1 MNIHIDKTSRVP
13 IYDQIKEQIKGLIH
27 ARQLHTG
34 DQLPTIREL
43 SVQLAVNFNTVAL
56 SYRDL
61 ANEGV
66 IVTERGRGTFVA
78 STPGEEEMSR
88 IRQVK
93 LHALVETL
101 LQEADRL
108 GYSRDEVGRA
118 FVDQIRARTPRPPPS
133 SESSRES

>member
-1 MNIHIDKTSRVP
+1 MNIRIDKTSRVP

-43 SVQLAVNFNTVAL
+43 SVELAVNFNTVAL

-66 IVTERGRGTFVA
+66 IITERGRGTFVA
-78 STPGEEEMSR
+78 STPGEEEMRR

-93 LHALVETL
+93 LQALVEAL

-108 GYSRDEVGRA
+108 GYSREEIGRM
-118 FVDQIRARTPRPPPS
+118 FVEQIRARTAKPLPG

>member
-1 MNIHIDKTSRVP
+1 MNIRIDKNSRVP

-27 ARQLHTG
+27 ARQLRTG

-43 SVQLAVNFNTVAL
+43 SVELAVNFNTVAL

-66 IVTERGRGTFVA
+66 IVTERGKGTFVA

-88 IRQVK
+88 IRHTK
-93 LHALVETL
+93 LHTMLEALL
-101 LQEADRL
+101 HEADRL
-108 GYSRDEVGRA
+108 GYTQEEVGRA
-118 FVDQIRARTPRPPPS
+118 FVEQIRARAARSVSPNKP
-133 SESSRES
+133 RES

>member
-27 ARQLHTG
+27 ARQLRAG

-66 IVTERGRGTFVA
+66 IVTERGKGTFVA

-88 IRQVK
+88 IRQAK
-93 LHALVETL
+93 LQAMVDALLKET
-101 LQEADRL
+101 ERL
-108 GYSRDEVGRA
+108 GYTREEVGRA
-118 FVDQIRARTPRPPPS
+118 FVEQIRTRNARPTASGAPNNQ
-133 SESSRES
+133 